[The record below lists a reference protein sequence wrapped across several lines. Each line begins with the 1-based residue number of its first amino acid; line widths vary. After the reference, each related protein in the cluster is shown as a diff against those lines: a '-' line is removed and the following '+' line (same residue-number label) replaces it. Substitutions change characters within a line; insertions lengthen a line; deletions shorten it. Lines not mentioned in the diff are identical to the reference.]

1 MANAVIA
8 QIGARG
14 RIVRLEALCTVGGV
28 LAARSAVGG
37 VARIISV
44 ARAVVAR
51 TVIPRI
57 VAVVVTV
64 TAVVTAGSDCAARES
79 SGRDA
84 VTGPPIA
91 TVPSTRIV
99 PAAGTGNTADG
110 PYASDTTDA
119 TDAPYTS
126 DTTDAPYTSDTTDAP
141 YASDTTDAAYTSDT
155 TDAAAAAA
163 AAATA

>member
-8 QIGARG
+8 QIGSRG

-37 VARIISV
+37 VVRTISG

-51 TVIPRI
+51 TVITRI
-57 VAVVVTV
+57 VVAVIVTV
-64 TAVVTAGSDCAARES
+64 TAVVTAGSDCPAHG

-91 TVPSTRIV
+91 TVPATGTV
-99 PAAGTGNTADG
+99 P
-110 PYASDTTDA
+110 
-119 TDAPYTS
+119 
-126 DTTDAPYTSDTTDAP
+126 
-141 YASDTTDAAYTSDT
+141 
-155 TDAAAAAA
+155 
-163 AAATA
+163 